1 MTDHSTKDAAADAAA
16 APWHRLTA
24 EEAAGRLGSPPG
36 LGLAKEEAAR
46 RLESHGRNEI
56 REQRRRGVWTI
67 FLGQFTDFMILLL
80 IVAAAISGLIGEPED
95 AIAILAIVV
104 LNAVIGFVQEYRAE
118 RALQALKQLAALRA
132 HAVRGGQVVTVP
144 TPELVPG
151 DLVLLEAGSVVPA
164 DLRLVEAVQLRVDE
178 AALTGESQP
187 VEKRTVPL
195 AEADLPLGDRSNM
208 AFGGTVVT
216 YGRGRGIAVG
226 TGMETE
232 LGRIAALLS
241 STTEVRTPL
250 QKRLGSF
257 GRQLSLAA
265 IAICVLVF
273 ALGVLRG
280 EPVVLMFLTAV
291 SLAVAAVPEALPAV
305 VTIALA
311 LGAQRMVRRNALIR
325 RLPAVETLGS
335 VTYICSDKTGTLTQN
350 RMHAEAFLLDGEQHQ
365 HLPGPETA
373 GREPW
378 NSLLRALALSNDA
391 SADGQGAILGD
402 PTEAALFAAAHE
414 AGFERAALEA
424 EAPRVA
430 ELPFDSERKRMTTL
444 HALPAGGGVV
454 AYTKG
459 APEALI
465 ERCTARLTAS
475 GLAPLDAAPLLAA
488 AERMAAEGL
497 RVLAIARRD
506 WPAVPTELSPETVE
520 TGLTFVGLVGLIDP
534 PRPEAARAVDEC
546 RSAGI
551 TPVMITGD
559 HPLTARAIAAR
570 LGILEEGEGR
580 ALTGRELAR
589 LPDEELARRVREVR
603 VYARVDPEQKIRI
616 VRALQSRGEFVAM
629 TGDGV
634 NDAPALKSADIGIAM
649 GNIGTDV
656 TREASDMVL
665 LDDNFASI
673 VAAVR
678 EGRRI
683 YDNIRKF
690 IRFVLAGNTGEILTL
705 LAAPFFGL
713 PIPLLPIHILWVNLV
728 TDGLPG
734 LALAAEP
741 EEEGIM
747 QRPPQAPGES
757 IFAHG
762 LGVQVLWVGLLI
774 GVLAISTQ
782 AWAIATGS
790 PHWQTMVFTSL
801 TFAQLFQVMGVRTE
815 RQSLFRAGLASNL
828 PLFGAVLLGAALQLA
843 VIYIPFLN
851 DIMKTQPL
859 SAAELAFCILVP
871 SLVLVALEGE
881 KWLVRRGVI
890 HRGQARAPL
899 AGR

>member
-1 MTDHSTKDAAADAAA
+1 
-16 APWHRLTA
+16 
-24 EEAAGRLGSPPG
+24 
-36 LGLAKEEAAR
+36 
-46 RLESHGRNEI
+46 
-56 REQRRRGVWTI
+56 
-67 FLGQFTDFMILLL
+67 
-80 IVAAAISGLIGEPED
+80 
-95 AIAILAIVV
+95 
-104 LNAVIGFVQEYRAE
+104 
-118 RALQALKQLAALRA
+118 
-132 HAVRGGQVVTVP
+132 
-144 TPELVPG
+144 
-151 DLVLLEAGSVVPA
+151 
-164 DLRLVEAVQLRVDE
+164 
-178 AALTGESQP
+178 
-187 VEKRTVPL
+187 
-195 AEADLPLGDRSNM
+195 
-208 AFGGTVVT
+208 
-216 YGRGRGIAVG
+216 
-226 TGMETE
+226 
-232 LGRIAALLS
+232 
-241 STTEVRTPL
+241 
-250 QKRLGSF
+250 
-257 GRQLSLAA
+257 
-265 IAICVLVF
+265 
-273 ALGVLRG
+273 
-280 EPVVLMFLTAV
+280 
-291 SLAVAAVPEALPAV
+291 
-305 VTIALA
+305 
-311 LGAQRMVRRNALIR
+311 
-325 RLPAVETLGS
+325 VETLGS
-335 VTYICSDKTGTLTQN
+335 VTFICSDKTGTLTQN
-350 RMHAEAFLLDGEQHQ
+350 RMHAEAFLLDGERHQ
-365 HLPGPETA
+365 RLPGPEAA

-378 NSLLRALALSNDA
+378 NSLLQALALSNDA

-402 PTEAALFAAAHE
+402 PTEAALFAAARE

-444 HALPAGGGVV
+444 HERPAGGGVV
-454 AYTKG
+454 AYTTG
-459 APEALI
+459 APDPLI

-475 GLAPLDAAPLLAA
+475 GPAPLDAAPLLAA

-497 RVLAIARRD
+497 RVLAIAQRD
-506 WPAVPTELSPETVE
+506 WPAVPADFSPGTVE
-520 TGLTFVGLVGLIDP
+520 AGLTFIGLVGLIDP
-534 PRPEAARAVDEC
+534 PRPEAERAVREC

-570 LGILEEGEGR
+570 LGILESGEGR

-589 LPDEELARRVREVR
+589 LPDEELARRVREIR

-616 VRALQSRGEFVAM
+616 VQALQSRGEFVAM

-683 YDNIRKF
+683 FDNIRKF

-705 LAAPFFGL
+705 LAAPLFGL

-747 QRPPQAPGES
+747 QRPPYAPGES

-782 AWAIATGS
+782 AWAVATGS
-790 PHWQTMVFTSL
+790 PNWQTMVFTTL

-815 RQSLFRAGLASNL
+815 RQSLFRAGLTSNL
-828 PLFGAVLLGAALQLA
+828 P
-843 VIYIPFLN
+843 
-851 DIMKTQPL
+851 
-859 SAAELAFCILVP
+859 
-871 SLVLVALEGE
+871 
-881 KWLVRRGVI
+881 
-890 HRGQARAPL
+890 
-899 AGR
+899 